1 MTDKK
6 ETKEKQ
12 KEEKETKKEKPKPVF
27 AKASADKKAT
37 AGKKE
42 KKDIK
47 EVKKVSKK
55 ETDFKIDVDEML
67 AAGVHFGHRTS
78 RLYPKMEPYL
88 AGVKNTI
95 HIIDLGKTAEK
106 LKEALKF
113 IQEIVS
119 ENKVLL
125 LVGTKIQIK
134 DLVKETA
141 QECELPYVNE
151 RWLGGTMTNF
161 EVISKRVGYLK
172 EIEEKKTSGAW
183 EKYTKKERI
192 KMNREFQNL
201 KTKFEGLKTLSRVP
215 DAMFVLDIRKD
226 DLAVKEARM
235 KGIKIVAICD
245 TNTDPSLVDYPIPAN
260 DDAISSVKYILE
272 KVKEAIL
279 KAKSK

>member
-12 KEEKETKKEKPKPVF
+12 KKEKETKKEKP
-27 AKASADKKAT
+27 
-37 AGKKE
+37 KKE

-55 ETDFKIDVDEML
+55 ETDLTATQKLLGNFKIDVDEML

-88 AGVKNTI
+88 GGVKNTI
-95 HIIDLGKTAEK
+95 HIIDLEKTAEK

-134 DLVKETA
+134 DLVKEIA

-151 RWLGGTMTNF
+151 RWLGGTLTNF

-172 EIEEKKTSGAW
+172 EIEEKKASGAW

-215 DAMFVLDIRKD
+215 DTMFVLDIRKD
-226 DLAVKEARM
+226 DLAVKEAKM
-235 KGIKIVAICD
+235 KGIKVIAICD
-245 TNTDPSLVDYPIPAN
+245 TNTDPSLIDYPIPAN

-279 KAKSK
+279 KTKAK